1 MTLLF
6 RKQLI
11 TKIREGQKTQT
22 RRLKKPNLTLGK
34 IYHLRKNY
42 HSVLPD
48 KIKIIDIF
56 QQNLG
61 DISVVDIQ
69 KEGYNTQQEFIEA
82 WKDIYGIYQPDDYIW
97 VVEFQYIPATETFKE
112 ND

>member
-1 MTLLF
+1 MF

-34 IYHLRKNY
+34 TYHLRKNY

-69 KEGYNTQQEFIEA
+69 KEGFNTQQEFIEA
-82 WKDIYGIYQPDDYIW
+82 WKDIYGIYRPDDYIW